1 MSISLKSE
9 LDIYKNKD
17 KERKEKARLYRIKSD
32 KKRYEGGKT
41 TTQIRD
47 LNTLLM
53 EEVERLKA
61 QLQKLQL
68 ANLYEGD
75 SPFNPNRC
83 TEQPEKTKQ
92 LRSEELENVRAELE
106 DIKHLTGVSDEQLT
120 DFVKLLNKP
129 KTTNDK
135 INNCKKII
143 RYINENYEELP
154 EIEEYN

>member
-68 ANLYEGD
+68 ASLYE
-75 SPFNPNRC
+75 
-83 TEQPEKTKQ
+83 EQPEKTKQ
-92 LRSEELENVRAELE
+92 LRSADSEELENVRLELAE
-106 DIKHLTGVSDEQLT
+106 IRHLTGISDEQLT
-120 DFVKLLNKP
+120 DFVKLLNTP
-129 KTTNDK
+129 KSTNDK

-143 RYINENYEELP
+143 NYINENYEE
-154 EIEEYN
+154 IDGYN